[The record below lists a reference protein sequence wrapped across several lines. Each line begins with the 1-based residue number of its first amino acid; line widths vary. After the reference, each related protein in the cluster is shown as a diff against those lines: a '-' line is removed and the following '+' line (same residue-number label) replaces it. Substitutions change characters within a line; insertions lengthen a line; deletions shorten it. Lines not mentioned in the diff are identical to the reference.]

1 MNILKTYTLATQE
14 PNTFLVYWTNTSKRP
29 GGSIKVRVT
38 AKMQDAHIAAELAA
52 MQHLLEEKC
61 VIGSNLVGN
70 ANTQLVVS
78 LGAIK
83 KLRRCQSDKSHLAPY
98 ANFLTTR
105 FAGCPISVDKDTRWF
120 DGYTLGTTEN
130 LLVSGPRRE
139 TLKVTGLGDVAVTQ
153 HVLNRFADRFL
164 SESCK
169 DKLAQTAWKKLKEIA
184 ADPAVREV
192 TRQGL
197 WVGVKY
203 AYQKKQQGRY
213 FLNGRRNLVLVV
225 TDNPGEGKRLVTA
238 YPATQQF
245 RVLPMAA

>member
-1 MNILKTYTLATQE
+1 MNTLKTHTLTTSQ
-14 PNTFLVYWTNTSKRP
+14 PDTFLVYWTNSSVHP
-29 GGSIKVRVT
+29 SGLIKVRVT

-120 DGYTLGTTEN
+120 DGFVPDTEED

-139 TLKVTGLGDVAVTQ
+139 TLKVTGLG
-153 HVLNRFADRFL
+153 
-164 SESCK
+164 
-169 DKLAQTAWKKLKEIA
+169 
-184 ADPAVREV
+184 
-192 TRQGL
+192 
-197 WVGVKY
+197 
-203 AYQKKQQGRY
+203 
-213 FLNGRRNLVLVV
+213 GRRSHTTCAESVCGSV
-225 TDNPGEGKRLVTA
+225 
-238 YPATQQF
+238 PA
-245 RVLPMAA
+245 